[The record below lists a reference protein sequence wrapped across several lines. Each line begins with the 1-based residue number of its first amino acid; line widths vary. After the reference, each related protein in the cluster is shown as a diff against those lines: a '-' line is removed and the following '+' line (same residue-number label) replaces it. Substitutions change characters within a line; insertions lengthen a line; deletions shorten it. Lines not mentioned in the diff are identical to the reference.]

1 MSPAGQVANINC
13 SFVICCVISVPAG
26 STYYAATTNLLM
38 PFWLLVLLR
47 DAARFCAFV
56 S

>member
-13 SFVICCVISVPAG
+13 SFVICCVISVPA
-26 STYYAATTNLLM
+26 NLLM